1 MKTKHILPL
10 VSSSEPDYDREF
22 SHFLRGAEQ
31 TIKTKELPK
40 YEGLNTTQVE
50 SMLRLEQ
57 LPNFEGLVKF
67 VDSYDVSLKQTPF
80 HNVLLL
86 FFSALNFNTV
96 KL

>member
-1 MKTKHILPL
+1 METKHMLFVIF
-10 VSSSEPDYDREF
+10 SSEPDYDREF

-67 VDSYDVSLKQTPF
+67 VDSYDVSLKRLILMIFLPYS
-80 HNVLLL
+80 
-86 FFSALNFNTV
+86 FSCQKFLT
-96 KL
+96 L